1 MKIEEDI
8 GWVRYIQE
16 DAKFDPK
23 KTGKWMYHFS
33 NDEDS
38 IEYAK
43 SVCKEAVERG
53 IVQTAKHTRF
63 GFIFGPPT
71 GVACFYI
78 HGDDDAA
85 HRRVIAYFLE
95 KGLIRKTKTGKLYNI
110 SFKYDE
116 QTREGQ
122 YANDFVAEIKLDQFL
137 NLSTGEWLRK

>member
-1 MKIEEDI
+1 MWRVFTYD
-8 GWVRYIQE
+8 
-16 DAKFDPK
+16 
-23 KTGKWMYHFS
+23 
-33 NDEDS
+33 
-38 IEYAK
+38 
-43 SVCKEAVERG
+43 
-53 IVQTAKHTRF
+53 
-63 GFIFGPPT
+63 
-71 GVACFYI
+71 
-78 HGDDDAA
+78 GDDDAA

>member
-1 MKIEEDI
+1 
-8 GWVRYIQE
+8 
-16 DAKFDPK
+16 
-23 KTGKWMYHFS
+23 MYHFS

-78 HGDDDAA
+78 HGADDAA

-95 KGLIRKTKTGKLYNI
+95 KGLIRKTKTGKRNFSASNTLL
-110 SFKYDE
+110 
-116 QTREGQ
+116 
-122 YANDFVAEIKLDQFL
+122 AEICIVRRKL
-137 NLSTGEWLRK
+137 WHK